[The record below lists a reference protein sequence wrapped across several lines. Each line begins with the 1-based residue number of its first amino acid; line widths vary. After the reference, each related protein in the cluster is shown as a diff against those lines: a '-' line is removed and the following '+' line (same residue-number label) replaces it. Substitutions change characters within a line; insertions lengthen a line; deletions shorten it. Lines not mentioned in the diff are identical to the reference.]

1 MEFVKKTYKPKDE
14 KVKKL
19 TKYFT
24 ELKIVKPA
32 NCDLFTK
39 GKVIVLLVM
48 LTGCSAEW
56 HLKKAIKKNPSLIQP
71 STHTIDTIVIRD
83 SVAFTDT
90 FVSKT
95 IDTFTIEKEG
105 VKTIVYRNHDV
116 IRIKTIVKPDTIRI
130 QKTIRVPQVYYE
142 ERFKIPQMV
151 GIGLAL
157 LLALLFLILLI
168 FRKWAIGTTPTTRII
183 RKTDGKHHHGV
194 HHKAVEHGRV
204 CAKTK
209 IPIPKSVVMA
219 LCGRKV

>member
-39 GKVIVLLVM
+39 GKIIVLLVM
-48 LTGCSAEW
+48 LTGCSAQW

-95 IDTFTIEKEG
+95 IDTLTIEKEG

-151 GIGLAL
+151 GIGVAL
-157 LLALLFLILLI
+157 LLGLLFLILLL
-168 FRKWAIGTTPTTRII
+168 I
-183 RKTDGKHHHGV
+183 RK
-194 HHKAVEHGRV
+194 
-204 CAKTK
+204 
-209 IPIPKSVVMA
+209 
-219 LCGRKV
+219 

>member
-39 GKVIVLLVM
+39 GKVIILLVM

-151 GIGLAL
+151 GIGVAL
-157 LLALLFLILLI
+157 LLGLIFLILLL
-168 FRKWAIGTTPTTRII
+168 I
-183 RKTDGKHHHGV
+183 RK
-194 HHKAVEHGRV
+194 
-204 CAKTK
+204 
-209 IPIPKSVVMA
+209 
-219 LCGRKV
+219 

>member
-1 MEFVKKTYKPKDE
+1 MEFVKKTYKPKEE

-39 GKVIVLLVM
+39 AKVIVLLVM

-71 STHTIDTIVIRD
+71 SVHTIDTIVIRD

-95 IDTFTIEKEG
+95 IDTLTIEKER

-130 QKTIRVPQVYYE
+130 QKTIRVPQIYYE

-168 FRKWAIGTTPTTRII
+168 FK
-183 RKTDGKHHHGV
+183 K
-194 HHKAVEHGRV
+194 
-204 CAKTK
+204 
-209 IPIPKSVVMA
+209 
-219 LCGRKV
+219 

>member
-71 STHTIDTIVIRD
+71 SVHTIDTIVIRD

-95 IDTFTIEKEG
+95 IDTLTIEKEG

-130 QKTIRVPQVYYE
+130 QKTIRVPRVYYE

-151 GIGLAL
+151 GIGVSLFL
-157 LLALLFLILLI
+157 GLLFLILLL
-168 FRKWAIGTTPTTRII
+168 I
-183 RKTDGKHHHGV
+183 RK
-194 HHKAVEHGRV
+194 
-204 CAKTK
+204 
-209 IPIPKSVVMA
+209 
-219 LCGRKV
+219 

>member
-71 STHTIDTIVIRD
+71 SVHTIDTIVIRD

-95 IDTFTIEKEG
+95 IDTLTIEKEG

-130 QKTIRVPQVYYE
+130 QKTIRIPQVYYE

-151 GIGLAL
+151 GIGVAL
-157 LLALLFLILLI
+157 LLGLLFLILLL
-168 FRKWAIGTTPTTRII
+168 I
-183 RKTDGKHHHGV
+183 RK
-194 HHKAVEHGRV
+194 
-204 CAKTK
+204 
-209 IPIPKSVVMA
+209 
-219 LCGRKV
+219 

>member
-39 GKVIVLLVM
+39 GKIIVLLVM

-56 HLKKAIKKNPSLIQP
+56 HLKKAIKKNPSLIQS
-71 STHTIDTIVIRD
+71 STHTIDTLVIRD
-83 SVAFTDT
+83 SFAISDT

-168 FRKWAIGTTPTTRII
+168 FRK
-183 RKTDGKHHHGV
+183 
-194 HHKAVEHGRV
+194 
-204 CAKTK
+204 
-209 IPIPKSVVMA
+209 
-219 LCGRKV
+219 

>member
-39 GKVIVLLVM
+39 GKIIVLLVM

-71 STHTIDTIVIRD
+71 SVHTIDTIIIRD

-95 IDTFTIEKEG
+95 IDTLTIEKEG

-151 GIGLAL
+151 GIGVAL
-157 LLALLFLILLI
+157 LLGLLFLILLL
-168 FRKWAIGTTPTTRII
+168 I
-183 RKTDGKHHHGV
+183 RK
-194 HHKAVEHGRV
+194 
-204 CAKTK
+204 
-209 IPIPKSVVMA
+209 
-219 LCGRKV
+219 

>member
-39 GKVIVLLVM
+39 GKIIVLLVM

-71 STHTIDTIVIRD
+71 SVHTIDTIIIRD

-95 IDTFTIEKEG
+95 IDTLTIEKEG

-116 IRIKTIVKPDTIRI
+116 IRIKTIVKPDTISI

-151 GIGLAL
+151 GIGVAL
-157 LLALLFLILLI
+157 LLGLLFLILLL
-168 FRKWAIGTTPTTRII
+168 I
-183 RKTDGKHHHGV
+183 RK
-194 HHKAVEHGRV
+194 
-204 CAKTK
+204 
-209 IPIPKSVVMA
+209 
-219 LCGRKV
+219 

>member
-83 SVAFTDT
+83 SFAFSDT

-95 IDTFTIEKEG
+95 IDTLTIEKEG

-157 LLALLFLILLI
+157 ALLLLFLILLI
-168 FRKWAIGTTPTTRII
+168 FK
-183 RKTDGKHHHGV
+183 K
-194 HHKAVEHGRV
+194 
-204 CAKTK
+204 
-209 IPIPKSVVMA
+209 
-219 LCGRKV
+219 

>member
-1 MEFVKKTYKPKDE
+1 
-14 KVKKL
+14 
-19 TKYFT
+19 
-24 ELKIVKPA
+24 
-32 NCDLFTK
+32 
-39 GKVIVLLVM
+39 M

-71 STHTIDTIVIRD
+71 SVHTIDTIVIRD
-83 SVAFTDT
+83 SFAISDT

-168 FRKWAIGTTPTTRII
+168 FK
-183 RKTDGKHHHGV
+183 K
-194 HHKAVEHGRV
+194 
-204 CAKTK
+204 
-209 IPIPKSVVMA
+209 
-219 LCGRKV
+219 

>member
-71 STHTIDTIVIRD
+71 SVHTIDTIVIRD

-105 VKTIVYRNHDV
+105 VKTIVYRNNDV

-168 FRKWAIGTTPTTRII
+168 FRK
-183 RKTDGKHHHGV
+183 
-194 HHKAVEHGRV
+194 
-204 CAKTK
+204 
-209 IPIPKSVVMA
+209 
-219 LCGRKV
+219 

>member
-39 GKVIVLLVM
+39 GKIIVLLVM

-71 STHTIDTIVIRD
+71 SVHTIDTIVIRD
-83 SVAFTDT
+83 SFAISDT

-168 FRKWAIGTTPTTRII
+168 FK
-183 RKTDGKHHHGV
+183 K
-194 HHKAVEHGRV
+194 
-204 CAKTK
+204 
-209 IPIPKSVVMA
+209 
-219 LCGRKV
+219 

>member
-39 GKVIVLLVM
+39 GKIIVLLVM

-95 IDTFTIEKEG
+95 IDTLTIEKEG

-168 FRKWAIGTTPTTRII
+168 FRK
-183 RKTDGKHHHGV
+183 
-194 HHKAVEHGRV
+194 
-204 CAKTK
+204 
-209 IPIPKSVVMA
+209 
-219 LCGRKV
+219 

>member
-39 GKVIVLLVM
+39 AKLIVLLVM

-56 HLKKAIKKNPSLIQP
+56 HLKTAIKKNPSLIQP

-95 IDTFTIEKEG
+95 IDTLTIEKEG

-151 GIGLAL
+151 GIGVAL
-157 LLALLFLILLI
+157 LLGLLFLILLL
-168 FRKWAIGTTPTTRII
+168 I
-183 RKTDGKHHHGV
+183 RK
-194 HHKAVEHGRV
+194 
-204 CAKTK
+204 
-209 IPIPKSVVMA
+209 
-219 LCGRKV
+219 

>member
-1 MEFVKKTYKPKDE
+1 MELVKKTYKPKEE

-24 ELKIVKPA
+24 ELKIVKPG
-32 NCDLFTK
+32 NCDLFSK
-39 GKVIVLLVM
+39 GGKLLTLLIL

-56 HLKKAIKKNPSLIQP
+56 HLKKAVKKNPSLIQP
-71 STHTIDTIVIRD
+71 SVHTIDTIIIRD
-83 SVAFTDT
+83 SFEFSDT

-130 QKTIRVPQVYYE
+130 QKTIRVPHVYYE

-157 LLALLFLILLI
+157 ALLLLFLILLI
-168 FRKWAIGTTPTTRII
+168 FK
-183 RKTDGKHHHGV
+183 K
-194 HHKAVEHGRV
+194 
-204 CAKTK
+204 
-209 IPIPKSVVMA
+209 
-219 LCGRKV
+219 

>member
-39 GKVIVLLVM
+39 GKIIVLLVM

-83 SVAFTDT
+83 SFEFSDT

-95 IDTFTIEKEG
+95 IDTLTIEKEG

-151 GIGLAL
+151 GIGVAL
-157 LLALLFLILLI
+157 LLGLLFLILLL
-168 FRKWAIGTTPTTRII
+168 I
-183 RKTDGKHHHGV
+183 RK
-194 HHKAVEHGRV
+194 
-204 CAKTK
+204 
-209 IPIPKSVVMA
+209 
-219 LCGRKV
+219 